1 MSHCSLQ
8 TDLPILERE
17 VTDGVILPDIIRPES
32 QTSQLVL
39 EENSQC
45 AMPTVGEVLTA
56 RQLIIYRG
64 MALSVS
70 IAVLIVGIVVR
81 VFNDRG

>member
-1 MSHCSLQ
+1 M
-8 TDLPILERE
+8 ERE

-32 QTSQLVL
+32 QTGQLVV
-39 EENSQC
+39 EENGQC
-45 AMPTVGEVLTA
+45 AVPTVGEVLTG

-64 MALSVS
+64 MALTVS

-81 VFNDRG
+81 VFNDSG